1 MVSTSSGSEPIT
13 EQFRGGHFALP
24 PSRFLSPDSVAILVR
39 QRVCVSRASYLPLDA
54 FLRDRLATD
63 IAGPSGPP
71 SNGRGTARPTQAAVR
86 ESIAY
91 ALPQLLVGRLRAH
104 RRCDRKHRAEPPLR
118 HSLCFSLAP
127 HRGPSDS
134 AELVA
139 CECVVEAETKDH
151 LNWELI
157 EVAGRAL
164 KGDEAKALKDAY
176 QQVEEQEDEHLYH
189 TTGWC
194 RELWI
199 QSLGLPAVIPP
210 PEEEKEVKT
219 AIGAARAKQAQGN
232 AAGKTLRNGLAMA
245 SRPDTAT
252 R

>member
-1 MVSTSSGSEPIT
+1 MLS
-13 EQFRGGHFALP
+13 FA
-24 PSRFLSPDSVAILVR
+24 I
-39 QRVCVSRASYLPLDA
+39 
-54 FLRDRLATD
+54 
-63 IAGPSGPP
+63 
-71 SNGRGTARPTQAAVR
+71 
-86 ESIAY
+86 
-91 ALPQLLVGRLRAH
+91 ALPQTLQALPVPRRTVEAPLAQPKRPSASRSRTLCRNSSSVGSGLTGGATANTVPSHLSGIAFAFRW
-104 RRCDRKHRAEPPLR
+104 
-118 HSLCFSLAP
+118 P

-134 AELVA
+134 AELAA

-176 QQVEEQEDEHLYH
+176 QQIEEQEDEHLYH

-210 PEEEKEVKT
+210 PEEEKEVQT
-219 AIGAARAKQAQGN
+219 TIGAARAKTSSQGN